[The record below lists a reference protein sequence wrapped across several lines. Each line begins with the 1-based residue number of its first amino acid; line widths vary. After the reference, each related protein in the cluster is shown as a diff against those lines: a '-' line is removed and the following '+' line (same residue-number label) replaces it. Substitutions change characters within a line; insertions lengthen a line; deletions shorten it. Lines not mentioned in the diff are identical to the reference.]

1 MKKMI
6 LLYSYSND
14 MNKKISDICLACE
27 IECKK
32 IPKKRFLQT
41 IGNHTGAPGHEG
53 TGEIY
58 EGNDLAEPVML
69 LAGLSG
75 RELDSI
81 LDTFKN
87 LGVPSVGFKAIV
99 TSHNI
104 SWTILDLYEELARER
119 AVMEKDRGL
128 SQ

>member
-6 LLYSYSND
+6 LLYSYPND
-14 MNKKISDICLACE
+14 INKKISDICLACE

-53 TGEIY
+53 TDEVY
-58 EGNDLAEPVML
+58 EGNALAEPVML
-69 LAGLSG
+69 LAGMSG

-104 SWTILDLYEELARER
+104 SWTILDLYEELVRER
-119 AVMEKDRGL
+119 EAMQKRQG
-128 SQ
+128 

>member
-6 LLYSYSND
+6 LLYSYPND

-32 IPKKRFLQT
+32 IPKRRFLQT

-53 TGEIY
+53 TGEVY
-58 EGNDLAEPVML
+58 EGNALDEPVML
-69 LAGLSG
+69 LAGMNG
-75 RELDSI
+75 RELDNI

-104 SWTILDLYEELARER
+104 NWTIFALYEELARER
-119 AVMEKDRGL
+119 EAIQKRQG
-128 SQ
+128 

>member
-6 LLYSYSND
+6 LLYSYPND
-14 MNKKISDICLACE
+14 INKKISDICLACE

-41 IGNHTGAPGHEG
+41 IGNHTGAPGHES

-58 EGNDLAEPVML
+58 EGNALAEPVML
-69 LAGLSG
+69 LAGMSG

-99 TSHNI
+99 TNHNI
-104 SWTILDLYEELARER
+104 NWTILDLYEELARER
-119 AVMEKDRGL
+119 EAIQKRQG
-128 SQ
+128 

>member
-1 MKKMI
+1 MI
-6 LLYSYSND
+6 LLYSYPNEIH
-14 MNKKISDICLACE
+14 KKIADICLACE

-69 LAGLSG
+69 IAGMSG
-75 RELDSI
+75 RELDRI
-81 LDTFKN
+81 LDTLKD
-87 LGVPSVGFKAIV
+87 LGVPSVGVKAVV

-104 SWTILDLYEELARER
+104 NWTILDLYEELVRER
-119 AVMEKDRGL
+119 AAMEKDRGL

>member
-6 LLYSYSND
+6 LLYSYPND
-14 MNKKISDICLACE
+14 INKKISDICLACE

-32 IPKKRFLQT
+32 IPKKRFLQP
-41 IGNHTGAPGHEG
+41 IGNHTGAPGYEG

-58 EGNDLAEPVML
+58 EGIALAEPVML
-69 LAGLSG
+69 LAGMNG

-104 SWTILDLYEELARER
+104 NWTILDLYEELARER
-119 AVMEKDRGL
+119 EAMQKRQG
-128 SQ
+128 

>member
-6 LLYSYSND
+6 LLYSYPNEIH
-14 MNKKISDICLACE
+14 KKIADICLACE

-41 IGNHTGAPGHEG
+41 IGNHTGAPGNEG

-69 LAGLSG
+69 IAGMSG
-75 RELDSI
+75 GELDRI
-81 LDTFKN
+81 LDTLKN
-87 LGVPSVGFKAIV
+87 LGVPSVGVKAVV

-104 SWTILDLYEELARER
+104 SWTILDLYEELVRER
-119 AVMEKDRGL
+119 AAMEKDRGL

>member
-6 LLYSYSND
+6 LLYSYPNEIH
-14 MNKKISDICLACE
+14 KKIADICLACE

-69 LAGLSG
+69 LAGMSG
-75 RELDSI
+75 GELDRI
-81 LDTFKN
+81 LDTLKD
-87 LGVPSVGFKAIV
+87 LGVPSVGVKAVV

-104 SWTILDLYEELARER
+104 SWTILDLYEELTRER
-119 AVMEKDRGL
+119 AAMEKDRGL

>member
-6 LLYSYSND
+6 LLYGYPNEIH
-14 MNKKISDICLACE
+14 KKIADICLACE

-32 IPKKRFLQT
+32 VPKKRFLQT
-41 IGNHTGAPGHEG
+41 IGNHTGAPGHEN

-58 EGNDLAEPVML
+58 EGTDLPEPVML
-69 LAGLSG
+69 LAGMNG
-75 RELDSI
+75 REIDRI
-81 LDTFKN
+81 LDTFRD
-87 LGVPSVGFKAIV
+87 LGVPSVGVKAVV

-119 AVMEKDRGL
+119 AAMQKDRRL
-128 SQ
+128 PH

>member
-6 LLYSYSND
+6 LLYSYPNEIH
-14 MNKKISDICLACE
+14 KKIADICLACE

-58 EGNDLAEPVML
+58 EGNDIAEPVML
-69 LAGLSG
+69 IAGMSG
-75 RELDSI
+75 RELDRI
-81 LDTFKN
+81 LDTLKD
-87 LGVPSVGFKAIV
+87 LGVPSVGVKAVV

-104 SWTILDLYEELARER
+104 SWTILDLYEELVRER
-119 AVMEKDRGL
+119 AAMEKDRGL

>member
-6 LLYSYSND
+6 LLYSYPND
-14 MNKKISDICLACE
+14 INKKISDICLACE

-41 IGNHTGAPGHEG
+41 IGNHTGAPGYEG

-69 LAGLSG
+69 LAGMSG
-75 RELDSI
+75 RELDNI

-104 SWTILDLYEELARER
+104 NWTILDLYEELARER
-119 AVMEKDRGL
+119 EAIQKRER
-128 SQ
+128 

>member
-6 LLYSYSND
+6 LLYSYPNEIH
-14 MNKKISDICLACE
+14 KKIADICLACE

-69 LAGLSG
+69 LAGMSG
-75 RELDSI
+75 GELDRI
-81 LDTFKN
+81 LDTLKN
-87 LGVPSVGFKAIV
+87 LGVPSVGVKAVV

-104 SWTILDLYEELARER
+104 SWTILDLYEELVRER
-119 AVMEKDRGL
+119 AAMEKDRGL

>member
-6 LLYSYSND
+6 LLYSYPNEIH
-14 MNKKISDICLACE
+14 KKIADICLACE

-69 LAGLSG
+69 IAGMSG
-75 RELDSI
+75 RELDRI
-81 LDTFKN
+81 LDTLKD
-87 LGVPSVGFKAIV
+87 LGVPSVGVKAVV

-104 SWTILDLYEELARER
+104 NWTILDLYEELVRER
-119 AVMEKDRGL
+119 AAMEKDRGL